1 MRAALR
7 IDAPLLEEPCAD
19 HTLELCTLPVTWVKK
34 TGDLDISTLKGFLNI
49 TKITI
54 RLKVYVKVLSVPPVP
69 LVPPVPPVPPVLVN
83 STPRRAADC
92 HASRGPEGCEGGGR
106 VAHALWP
113 VGCEHMCDADEC
125 ATSHIHHVAM
135 VREWREAPKSVRLGR
150 SAQSCD
156 LCAKRLRLEG
166 LLVKQIVLQ
175 ILF

>member
-125 ATSHIHHVAM
+125 ATQATYTTSQWC
-135 VREWREAPKSVRLGR
+135 ENG
-150 SAQSCD
+150 
-156 LCAKRLRLEG
+156 AKRPK
-166 LLVKQIVLQ
+166 V
-175 ILF
+175 